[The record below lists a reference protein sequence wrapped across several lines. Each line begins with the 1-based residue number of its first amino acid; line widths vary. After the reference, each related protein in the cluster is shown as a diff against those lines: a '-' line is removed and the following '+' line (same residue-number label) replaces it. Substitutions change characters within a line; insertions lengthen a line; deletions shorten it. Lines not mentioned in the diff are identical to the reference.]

1 MGERWGV
8 IGARPSFVA
17 AIGVKRSMRSSGF
30 TLIELMI
37 VVAIVAIL
45 AAVAFPAYQDSVAK
59 SRRAEAAGALIE
71 AAQRLEVF
79 FTQNGR
85 YCALADCSTGLAPVF
100 PTAVPS
106 SGAAYYTIQ
115 GQDGQVSA
123 TAFVIEA
130 VPAGSMA
137 NDDCATLRLSAAGE
151 TTVTGSVSAAQ
162 CWRR

>member
-1 MGERWGV
+1 
-8 IGARPSFVA
+8 
-17 AIGVKRSMRSSGF
+17 MRNSGF

-71 AAQRLEVF
+71 AAQRLEVY

-85 YCALADCSTGLAPVF
+85 YCALTDCTTGLAPVF
-100 PTAVPS
+100 PAAVPS
-106 SGAAYYTIQ
+106 SGTAYYTIQ
-115 GQDGQVSA
+115 GEEGKVSA

-130 VPAGSMA
+130 VPTGSMA
-137 NDDCATLRLSAAGE
+137 NDGCGALRLSSAGA
-151 TTVTGSVSAAQ
+151 TSVTGSGASSEQ

>member
-1 MGERWGV
+1 
-8 IGARPSFVA
+8 
-17 AIGVKRSMRSSGF
+17 MRSSGF